1 MSNVAY
7 LRVSTKELRIENQ
20 RQVLEKYN
28 IEKWFEDDG
37 LSGKTTD
44 GREGLERML
53 KFIREGDYVYV
64 VSLDRLARNQK
75 DQEQISAEIT
85 LKGATVVP
93 LDLMEMLGYKE
104 VPDNGGLKFI
114 WDMMNVVK
122 RYTAEQE
129 RKDMLRRQAEGIKRA
144 KRDGKYRGTLPKYRQ
159 DSPNKKDRYI
169 FDAVINRI
177 ENKEPLLKIAVE
189 LGISR
194 NTVKAIRDRRSKI

>member
-7 LRVSTKELRIENQ
+7 MRVSTKELKIENQ
-20 RQVLEKYN
+20 RQVLEKYD

-44 GREGLERML
+44 GREGLESML
-53 KFIREGDYVYV
+53 NFIRDGDYVYV

-122 RYTAEQE
+122 RYTFS
-129 RKDMLRRQAEGIKRA
+129 
-144 KRDGKYRGTLPKYRQ
+144 T
-159 DSPNKKDRYI
+159 N
-169 FDAVINRI
+169 
-177 ENKEPLLKIAVE
+177 
-189 LGISR
+189 
-194 NTVKAIRDRRSKI
+194 

>member
-7 LRVSTKELRIENQ
+7 VRVSTKELKIENQ
-20 RQVLEKYN
+20 RQVLEKYD

-37 LSGKTTD
+37 LSGKTTK
-44 GREGLERML
+44 GREGLESML
-53 KFIREGDYVYV
+53 DFIRDGDYVYV

-75 DQEQISAEIT
+75 DQERISAEIT
-85 LKGATVVP
+85 TKGATVVP

-144 KRDGKYRGTLPKYRQ
+144 KMEGKYKGTVPKYRA

-169 FDAVINRI
+169 FNEVVRRI
-177 ENKEPLLKIAVE
+177 EVQEPLLRIAE
-189 LGISR
+189 EIGISR
-194 NTVKAIRDRRSKI
+194 NTVKGILKRQQSK